1 MLLKGAPDM
10 LKPTRPGSSSS
21 PLRTPA
27 HRKVKPS
34 FQAYRSLQGEELLGA
49 QILRE
54 VEPGGHVGGGG
65 SSAR

>member
-10 LKPTRPGSSSS
+10 LKPTRPGSNSS

-34 FQAYRSLQGEELLGA
+34 FQAYRSSRA
-49 QILRE
+49 KSSPVLR
-54 VEPGGHVGGGG
+54 
-65 SSAR
+65 SSGKWSQAAT